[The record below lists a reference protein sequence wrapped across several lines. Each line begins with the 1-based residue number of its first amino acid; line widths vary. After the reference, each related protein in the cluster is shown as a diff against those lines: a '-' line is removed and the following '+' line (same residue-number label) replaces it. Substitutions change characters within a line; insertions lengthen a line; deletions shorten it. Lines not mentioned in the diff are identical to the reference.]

1 MSIERRQVKKGVVYD
16 VRLRTPDGRQMS
28 RTFRTRKEAER
39 FEAQQLADLSR
50 AGWVDPRR
58 SAISFGEWAA
68 HWLVRDPSKR
78 PSSLARDESVV
89 RIHLL
94 PALAKRQL
102 VSIAPSDV
110 QRLVNAW
117 TEASSPRTVRR
128 QYDVLRAI
136 FSAAVDDDRLLRSP
150 CRNIKLPKVE
160 QQNRQVISAAELAEL
175 AERIGADWAP
185 MVHLGAV
192 LGMRW
197 GECAGLRVGRLDFA
211 KGTLFVAEQLTR
223 AKHGVMVAGPP
234 KSAAGRRT
242 LSVPRPLME
251 LLAVHIVRRGMTTDD
266 VDEYVFAMPEGGP
279 LDYAHWRMR
288 YWIPATKAIG
298 LPWLTFHDLRR
309 ANATAMVSA
318 GIDLKTAQTRLGHS
332 DPRLTLAV
340 YAQATSAADRDA
352 ADRVGEL
359 LMKHPEVAPAL
370 TENDSD
376 ETDCAMN
383 VRWNRRRSRRIEP
396 RGPVTSTFSGRE
408 GGIRTRGLSVPNAAR

>member
-1 MSIERRQVKKGVVYD
+1 MSINRRQTKNGVVYD
-16 VRLRTPDGRQMS
+16 VRLRTPDGGQYKRS
-28 RTFRTRKEAER
+28 FRTRKEAET
-39 FEAQQLADLSR
+39 FEARELADRSR
-50 AGWVDPRR
+50 GGWVDPRR
-58 SAISFGEWAA
+58 STLTFGEWAA
-68 HWLVRDPSKR
+68 DWLVRDPSKR

-94 PALAKRQL
+94 PTLGKRRLA
-102 VSIAPSDV
+102 SITPWDV

-117 TEASSPRTVRR
+117 TKSSSPRTVRR
-128 QYDVLRAI
+128 QFDVVRAI
-136 FSAAVDDDRLLRSP
+136 FSAAVDDDRLVRSP
-150 CRNIKLPKVE
+150 CRNIKLPAVE
-160 QQNRQVISAAELAEL
+160 QKNRQVISAAQLGALADE
-175 AERIGADWAP
+175 IGADWAP

-192 LGMRW
+192 LGLRW
-197 GECAGLRVGRLDFA
+197 GECAGLRVGRLDFTHR
-211 KGTLFVAEQLTR
+211 TLFVAEQLTR

-251 LLAVHIVRRGMTTDD
+251 LLAIHMVRRGLSADD
-266 VDEYVFAMPEGGP
+266 ADAYLFTMPEGGP

-332 DPRLTLAV
+332 DPRLTLSV

-352 ADRVGEL
+352 ADRVAAVFSLRPESGTTGEQ
-359 LMKHPEVAPAL
+359 APG
-370 TENDSD
+370 E
-376 ETDCAMN
+376 CAMKAPSHS
-383 VRWNRRRSRRIEP
+383 RRRRRTEP
-396 RGPVTSTFSGRE
+396 NRPVTSGFPGRE

>member
-1 MSIERRQVKKGVVYD
+1 MSIERRQVKRGVVYD

-68 HWLVRDPSKR
+68 QWLVRDPSKR

-117 TEASSPRTVRR
+117 SEASSPRTVRR

-160 QQNRQVISAAELAEL
+160 QQNRQVISPDQLAEL
-175 AERIGADWAP
+175 AARIGADWAP
-185 MVHLGAV
+185 MIHLGAV

-251 LLAVHIVRRGMTTDD
+251 LLAVHIVRRGLTMDD
-266 VDEYVFAMPEGGP
+266 VDEYVFTMPEGGP

-359 LMKHPEVAPAL
+359 LMKQPEVAPAP
-370 TENDSD
+370 TEDDSD

-383 VRWNRRRSRRIEP
+383 VRWNRRRRHRLEP

>member
-1 MSIERRQVKKGVVYD
+1 MSIERRQVKRGVVYD

-28 RTFRTRKEAER
+28 RTFRTRKEAENY
-39 FEAQQLADLSR
+39 EAQQLADLSR
-50 AGWVDPRR
+50 GGWVDPRR
-58 SAISFGEWAA
+58 SVISFADWAA
-68 HWLVRDPSKR
+68 QWLVRDPSKR

-102 VSIAPSDV
+102 VSIAPSDI

-117 TEASSPRTVRR
+117 SETSSPRTVRR

-160 QQNRQVISAAELAEL
+160 QENRPVITAEQLAEL
-175 AERIGADWAP
+175 ATQIGADWAP
-185 MVHLGAV
+185 MIHLGAV

-251 LLAVHIVRRGMTTDD
+251 LLAVHIVRRGLTTDD
-266 VDEYVFAMPEGGP
+266 GGEYVFTMPEGGP

-318 GIDLKTAQTRLGHS
+318 GIDLKTARPAS
-332 DPRLTLAV
+332 
-340 YAQATSAADRDA
+340 ATPIP
-352 ADRVGEL
+352 G
-359 LMKHPEVAPAL
+359 
-370 TENDSD
+370 
-376 ETDCAMN
+376 
-383 VRWNRRRSRRIEP
+383 
-396 RGPVTSTFSGRE
+396 
-408 GGIRTRGLSVPNAAR
+408 